1 MKQLTILTALLLAG
15 CASHTPVAVCPPI
28 RTYPPG
34 FSERL
39 ASELEAMPSD
49 SATVEAIGDYIGL
62 RDAIK
67 AGCP

>member
-1 MKQLTILTALLLAG
+1 MRLACTIALFLALSA

-28 RTYPPG
+28 RIYPRE

-39 ASELEAMPSD
+39 ANELEAMPSD

-62 RDAIK
+62 RDALRK
-67 AGCP
+67 CQ